1 MAEEIELKLSIPESA
16 QSRFRRHQMMT
27 RAGSRRTVRL
37 MNLYYDTPQLDLM
50 RRGIALRLRNSNG
63 DWLQTVKRSAVS
75 EGGLT
80 SRPEWET
87 PYGGHFDFSGIDDKQ
102 LRRYLERHAG
112 KGRFVPVFETN
123 FLRTT
128 WRVENRGGTVD
139 VMLDRGWIAAAGRRE
154 PISEVEIERVSGAV
168 GTIFAVARALADK
181 IPLAPAPR
189 SKAERGYRLFRG
201 EAARPYKAVNAAFP
215 ADISPCRA
223 FRITAF
229 ACLSHLQVNRDG
241 AVASDDPE
249 YVHQARVAIRRLR
262 AALRLFRPALP
273 GDLAPSLLPDL
284 RSVATALGQ
293 TRDLD
298 VLHTEIVAPVLATMP
313 DEPRLAALDGEI
325 TERRFAARR
334 VSQAHLNSIGY
345 GRMMVAAAER
355 LTALPDDEGM
365 APALQEFAR
374 KRLKRLRCR
383 VVRMARSAAPDD
395 PASLHALRIA
405 VKRLRYGLEFFGH
418 LARGRRL
425 AALAFTLAQAQD
437 TLGKLNDLANA
448 GRLLEECAGND
459 RRMREAV
466 GITGGWHGPRYARL
480 MAEVPALLKRLSRI
494 TLPRLG

>member
-1 MAEEIELKLSIPESA
+1 MAEEIELKLAIPESA
-16 QSRFRRHQMMT
+16 QSRFRRHPWMK
-27 RAGSRRTVRL
+27 RAVSRTTVRL
-37 MNLYYDTPQLDLM
+37 MNLYYDTPDLDLM
-50 RRGIALRLRNSNG
+50 KRGIALRLRKSNG

-87 PYGGHFDFSGIDDKQ
+87 PYGGHFDFSGVDDDR
-102 LRRYLERHAG
+102 LRRYLVRHAR

-128 WRVENRGGTVD
+128 WRVGSREAAVD

-154 PISEVEIERVSGAV
+154 PISEVEIERISGPV
-168 GTIFAVARALADK
+168 ETIFSVARALADK

-201 EAARPYKAVNAAFP
+201 EASRPYKAVNAAFP

-229 ACLSHLQVNRDG
+229 ACLAHLQFNRDG

-262 AALRLFRPALP
+262 AALRLFGPALP
-273 GDLAPSLLPDL
+273 GDLSPSLLPGL
-284 RSVATALGQ
+284 RGMAAALGQ

-334 VSQAHLNSIGY
+334 ISQAHLNSVEY

-355 LTALPDDEGM
+355 FAALPDGDEA
-365 APALQEFAR
+365 APMLEEFAR
-374 KRLKRLRCR
+374 KRLKRLRSR
-383 VVRMARSAAPDD
+383 VVRMAQSAAPED
-395 PASLHALRIA
+395 PTSLHALRIA

-418 LARGRRL
+418 LARGRGL
-425 AALAFTLAQAQD
+425 AVLATTLAQAQD

-448 GRLLEECAGND
+448 GRLLEECAGGD

-466 GITGGWHGPRYARL
+466 SITGGWHGPRYARL
-480 MAEVPALLKRLSRI
+480 MAGVPTLLERLSAIR
-494 TLPRLG
+494 LPRIG